1 VPFCAVATRAAA
13 VVLSRRSVLGEV
25 REQTMRPLCLL
36 RVGLRC
42 GAICPAL
49 QRRHS
54 DRILVCRLLYAGGL
68 LLPLAAYQPD
78 DGTGEAEHRLS
89 PKVLLVM
96 HRSSTA
102 TPGAVVTF
110 GSYSERPGSPASWPL
125 QPRLHI
131 AH

>member
-1 VPFCAVATRAAA
+1 MEQHGIRRPDWWPSTPEVPFCAVATRAAA

-78 DGTGEAEHRLS
+78 DG
-89 PKVLLVM
+89 
-96 HRSSTA
+96 RSEEI
-102 TPGAVVTF
+102 G
-110 GSYSERPGSPASWPL
+110 RASC
-125 QPRLHI
+125 R
-131 AH
+131 ARV